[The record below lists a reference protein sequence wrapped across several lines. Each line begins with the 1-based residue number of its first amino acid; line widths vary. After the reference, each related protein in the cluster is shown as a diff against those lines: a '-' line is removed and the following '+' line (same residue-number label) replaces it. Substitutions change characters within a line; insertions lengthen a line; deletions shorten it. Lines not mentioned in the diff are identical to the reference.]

1 MLQIG
6 ALVVLFAL
14 IPYTLFA
21 GYRIYLAVSSWTA
34 GSAGPLVY
42 AMARFVGCFLL
53 IMHFGGFGKRA
64 YACARAIR
72 RVNEVPYESFL
83 SNATESVTTKASVEL
98 FPDALHALDGYFNE
112 RDDALAQGFEIGRAH
127 V

>member
-53 IMHFGGFGKRA
+53 I
-64 YACARAIR
+64 YALWRLR
-72 RVNEVPYESFL
+72 KTGLRLRKGNSPR
-83 SNATESVTTKASVEL
+83 K
-98 FPDALHALDGYFNE
+98 
-112 RDDALAQGFEIGRAH
+112 
-127 V
+127 